1 MWVVNS
7 MITGEVVHVLTRMLF
22 RRPFIEDVNVPLVIS
37 YTFHYTRVTNKGA
50 VHKTEV
56 TDKNVSRIMQSEKKN
71 SLHRQQHR
79 KNVYLQKNLSLP
91 SKKKHNG
98 LSLTTLNTGK
108 YCTNRARQN

>member
-1 MWVVNS
+1 

-22 RRPFIEDVNVPLVIS
+22 RRPFIEDVNVPLVIN

-56 TDKNVSRIMQSEKKN
+56 TDKNVSRIMQSEKKQFAQTTKQKKCLSPKKFIP
-71 SLHRQQHR
+71 SLQ
-79 KNVYLQKNLSLP
+79 
-91 SKKKHNG
+91 KKHNG

-108 YCTNRARQN
+108 YCTHRARQN